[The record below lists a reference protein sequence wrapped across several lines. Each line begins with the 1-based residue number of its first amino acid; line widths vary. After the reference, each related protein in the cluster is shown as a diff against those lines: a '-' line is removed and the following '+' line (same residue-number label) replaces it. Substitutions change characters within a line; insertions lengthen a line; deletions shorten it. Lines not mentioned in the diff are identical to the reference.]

1 MLVELSITDFA
12 IIDRLRLSFE
22 PGLNGLTGE
31 TGAGKSIIIDALG
44 AVLGD
49 RASSDVVRTGAR
61 AARVEAIFAL
71 DERPASDPLA
81 VELSELGITQ
91 EDDSLIL
98 SREITTQG
106 RSTARINGR
115 AVPVSAL
122 GRLGSRLV
130 DIHGQSDH
138 LSLLKPAAQL
148 DALDRFAGLVDL
160 RAEMAVRVRDL
171 RAIRAQ
177 IAAIESGS
185 REREQRVDLL
195 TYQTLEIDAAG
206 LTVGEDDAF
215 GAERSVLANAEQIS
229 SDVER
234 ALIALEGMDD
244 DGGLAALRVA
254 QAAVAGVSGVDAN
267 AAGLSEQIGEV
278 VILAQ
283 ELATDLTRYAS
294 TIESNQ
300 ERLLEVDERL
310 ELIRRLKRKYGA
322 TVEEILNFQE
332 QVKGELDSLTGRDV
346 DVASL
351 REDER
356 RLAAQASS
364 TASRLSQ
371 GRFAAAKALGDAVAT
386 GITELNM
393 GRSEFAVAITCRPNP
408 DGLEVDGDRVAVDET
423 GIDRVE
429 FMLAPNA
436 GEALKPLARVASGG
450 ETARLMLA
458 LTSVLASGDATPTLV
473 FDEVDVGVG
482 ARSGQVVGEK
492 LWGLTANHQV
502 LVITHL
508 AQIAAFADTHFNI
521 IKSERDGRIVSDVDR
536 LEGLERDDEIAAMLD
551 GLPVTPEAAANAR
564 QLIQR
569 VETWKRTSRS
579 SD

>member
-1 MLVELSITDFA
+1 MLVELAITDFA
-12 IIDRLRLSFE
+12 IIDQLRLTFE

-44 AVLGD
+44 AVLGE
-49 RASSDVVRTGAR
+49 RIGSDVVRTGAR
-61 AARVEAIFAL
+61 AARVEAIFAV

-81 VELSELGITQ
+81 VELVELGITLD
-91 EDDSLIL
+91 DDSLIL
-98 SREITTQG
+98 SREITAQG

-115 AVPVSAL
+115 AVPVSVL
-122 GRLGSRLV
+122 GRLGTQLV

-138 LSLLKPAAQL
+138 LSLLRSSAQL
-148 DALDRFAGLVDL
+148 NALDRFAGLGGV

-171 RAIRAQ
+171 RAIRLQ
-177 IAAIESGS
+177 IASIESGS
-185 REREQRVDLL
+185 RDREQRVDLL
-195 TYQTLEIDAAG
+195 SYQSEEIDGAG
-206 LTVGEDDAF
+206 LVVGEDDVLV
-215 GAERSVLANAEQIS
+215 AERSVLANAEKIA

-234 ALIALEGMDD
+234 ALLALEGLDE
-244 DGGLAALRVA
+244 DGGLASLRKA
-254 QAAVAGVSGVDAN
+254 QMAVAGVSDVDAN

-294 TIESNQ
+294 TIQANP
-300 ERLLEVDERL
+300 ERLRAIDDRIEV
-310 ELIRRLKRKYGA
+310 IRRLKRKYGA
-322 TVEEILNFQE
+322 TIEDVMAFQE
-332 QVKGELDSLTGRDV
+332 QVQSELESLTGRDV
-346 DVASL
+346 DAASL
-351 REDER
+351 KEDER
-356 RLAAQASS
+356 RLASQASS
-364 TASRLSQ
+364 TASRLSR
-371 GRFAAAKALGDAVAT
+371 GRFDASKRLGDAVAA
-386 GITELNM
+386 GISELNM
-393 GRSEFAVAITCRPNP
+393 GRAEFAVAITCRPDP
-408 DGLEVDGDRVAVDET
+408 DGLEVDGDRVGIDET

-436 GEALKPLARVASGG
+436 GEALKPLAKVASGG

-492 LWGLTANHQV
+492 LWGLTGHHQV

-521 IKSERDGRIVSDVDR
+521 TKAERAGRTVSNVDR
-536 LEGLERDDEIAAMLD
+536 LEGEERELEIAAMLD

-564 QLIQR
+564 QLVQR
-569 VETWKRTSRS
+569 VETWKRTSR
-579 SD
+579 

>member
-12 IIDRLRLSFE
+12 IIDQLRLAFE

-44 AVLGD
+44 AVLGE
-49 RASSDVVRTGAR
+49 RVGSDVVRTGAR
-61 AARVEAIFAL
+61 SARVEAIFAV

-81 VELSELGITQ
+81 FELNDLGITL

-98 SREITTQG
+98 SREITAQG

-115 AVPVSAL
+115 AVPVSGL
-122 GRLGSRLV
+122 GRLGARLV

-148 DALDRFAGLVDL
+148 DALDRFAELGEV

-171 RAIRAQ
+171 RSIRSR
-177 IAAIESGS
+177 IASIETGS
-185 REREQRVDLL
+185 RDREQRVDLL
-195 TYQTLEIDAAG
+195 TYQSQEIDAAS
-206 LTVGEDDAF
+206 LTVGEDDVLS
-215 GAERSVLANAEQIS
+215 AERSVLANAEQIAA
-229 SDVER
+229 DIER
-234 ALIALEGMDD
+234 ALAALEGVDD
-244 DGGLAALRVA
+244 DGGLSALRVA
-254 QAAVAGVSGVDAN
+254 QTAVAGVSGVDAN
-267 AAGLSEQIGEV
+267 AVGLSEQIGEV

-294 TIESNQ
+294 TIEADPARLEEIE
-300 ERLLEVDERL
+300 ERLD
-310 ELIRRLKRKYGA
+310 LIRRLKRKYGA
-322 TVEEILNFQE
+322 TIEEILAFQE
-332 QVKGELDSLTGRDV
+332 QVQTELESLTGREV
-346 DVASL
+346 DIAAL
-351 REDER
+351 REEER
-356 RLAAQASS
+356 RLAEQASA
-364 TASRLSQ
+364 TASRLSK
-371 GRFAAAKALGDAVAT
+371 GRFDAAKRLGDAVAS
-386 GITELNM
+386 GIAELNM
-393 GRSEFAVAITCRPNP
+393 GRAEFAVAITCRPDP
-408 DGLEVDGDRVAVDET
+408 EGLEVDGDLVAADET

-492 LWGLTANHQV
+492 LWGLTNDHQV

-521 IKSERDGRIVSDVDR
+521 TKAERDGRTVSNVDR
-536 LEGLERDDEIAAMLD
+536 LEGQEREREIAAMLD
-551 GLPVTPEAAANAR
+551 GLPVTPESAANAR
-564 QLIQR
+564 QLVHR
-569 VETWKRTSRS
+569 VETWKRTSR
-579 SD
+579 

>member
-22 PGLNGLTGE
+22 PGLNGLTGD

-49 RASSDVVRTGAR
+49 RVSVDVIRTGAS
-61 AARVEAIFAL
+61 AARVVAIFAV
-71 DERPASDPLA
+71 DERPASNLLA
-81 VELSELGITQ
+81 VELNELGMTL
-91 EDDSLIL
+91 EVDSLIL

-148 DALDRFAGLVDL
+148 DALDRFAELGDL

-171 RAIRAQ
+171 REIRAR
-177 IAAIESGS
+177 ISEIETGS
-185 REREQRVDLL
+185 RDREQRVDLL
-195 TYQTLEIDAAG
+195 TYQSVEIDAAG
-206 LTVGEDDAF
+206 LTIGEDDILA
-215 GAERSVLANAEQIS
+215 AERSVLDNAEQIAA
-229 SDVER
+229 DIER

-244 DGGLAALRVA
+244 DGGLTALRLA
-254 QAAVAGVSGVDAN
+254 QAAVAGVSEVDTN

-294 TIESNQ
+294 TIEANPT
-300 ERLLEVDERL
+300 RLEEIDERI

-322 TVEEILNFQE
+322 TIEEILTFQE
-332 QVKGELDSLTGRDV
+332 QVQSELESLTGRDV
-346 DVASL
+346 DIASL

-356 RLAAQASS
+356 RLAGQAA
-364 TASRLSQ
+364 TIASRLSH
-371 GRFAAAKALGDAVAT
+371 GRFEAAKRLGDAVAS
-386 GITELNM
+386 GIAELNM
-393 GRSEFAVAITCRPNP
+393 GRAEFAVAITCRPDP

-473 FDEVDVGVG
+473 FDEVDAGVG

-492 LWGLTANHQV
+492 LWGLTHDHQV

-521 IKSERDGRIVSDVDR
+521 TKAERDGRTVSKVDR
-536 LEGLERDDEIAAMLD
+536 LEGSDRELEVAAMLD

-569 VETWKRTSRS
+569 VEAWKRTSR
-579 SD
+579 

>member
-1 MLVELSITDFA
+1 MLVELAITDFA
-12 IIDRLRLSFE
+12 IIDQLRLTFE

-44 AVLGD
+44 AVLGE
-49 RASSDVVRTGAR
+49 RIGSDVVRTGAR
-61 AARVEAIFAL
+61 AARVEAIFAV

-81 VELSELGITQ
+81 VELVELGITLD
-91 EDDSLIL
+91 DDSLIL
-98 SREITTQG
+98 SREITAQG

-115 AVPVSAL
+115 AVPVSVL
-122 GRLGSRLV
+122 GRLGTQLV

-138 LSLLKPAAQL
+138 LSLLRSSAQL
-148 DALDRFAGLVDL
+148 NALDRFAGLGGV

-171 RAIRAQ
+171 RAIRLQ
-177 IAAIESGS
+177 IASIESGS
-185 REREQRVDLL
+185 RDREQRVDLL
-195 TYQTLEIDAAG
+195 SYQSEEIDGAG
-206 LTVGEDDAF
+206 LVVGEDDVLV
-215 GAERSVLANAEQIS
+215 AERSVLANAEKIA

-234 ALIALEGMDD
+234 ALLALEGLDE
-244 DGGLAALRVA
+244 DGGLASLRKA
-254 QAAVAGVSGVDAN
+254 QMAVAGVSDVDAN

-294 TIESNQ
+294 TIQANP
-300 ERLLEVDERL
+300 ERLRAIDDRIEV
-310 ELIRRLKRKYGA
+310 IRRLKRKYGA
-322 TVEEILNFQE
+322 TIEDVMAFQE
-332 QVKGELDSLTGRDV
+332 QVQSELESLTGRDV
-346 DVASL
+346 DAASL
-351 REDER
+351 KEDER
-356 RLAAQASS
+356 RLASQASS
-364 TASRLSQ
+364 TASRLSR
-371 GRFAAAKALGDAVAT
+371 GRFDASKRLGDAVAA
-386 GITELNM
+386 GISELNM
-393 GRSEFAVAITCRPNP
+393 GRAEFAVAITCRPDP
-408 DGLEVDGDRVAVDET
+408 DGLEVDGDRVGIDET

-436 GEALKPLARVASGG
+436 GEALKPLAKVASGG

-492 LWGLTANHQV
+492 LWGLTGHHQV

-521 IKSERDGRIVSDVDR
+521 TKAERAGRTVSNVDR
-536 LEGLERDDEIAAMLD
+536 LEGTERELEIAAMLD

-564 QLIQR
+564 QLVQR
-569 VETWKRTSRS
+569 VETWKRTSR
-579 SD
+579 

>member
-12 IIDRLRLSFE
+12 IIDQLRLAFE

-44 AVLGD
+44 AVLGE
-49 RASSDVVRTGAR
+49 RVGSDVVRTGAR
-61 AARVEAIFAL
+61 SARVEAIFAV

-81 VELSELGITQ
+81 FELNDLGITL

-98 SREITTQG
+98 SREITAQG

-115 AVPVSAL
+115 AVPVSGL
-122 GRLGSRLV
+122 GRLGARLV

-148 DALDRFAGLVDL
+148 DALDRFAELGEV

-171 RAIRAQ
+171 RSIRSR
-177 IAAIESGS
+177 IASIETGS
-185 REREQRVDLL
+185 RDREQRVDLL
-195 TYQTLEIDAAG
+195 TYQSQEIDAAS
-206 LTVGEDDAF
+206 LTVGEDDVLS
-215 GAERSVLANAEQIS
+215 AERSVLANAEQIAA
-229 SDVER
+229 DIER
-234 ALIALEGMDD
+234 ALAALEGVDD
-244 DGGLAALRVA
+244 DGGLSALRVA
-254 QAAVAGVSGVDAN
+254 QTAVAGVSGVDAN
-267 AAGLSEQIGEV
+267 AVGLSEQIGEV

-294 TIESNQ
+294 TIEADPARLEEIE
-300 ERLLEVDERL
+300 ERLDI
-310 ELIRRLKRKYGA
+310 IRRLKRKYGA
-322 TVEEILNFQE
+322 TIEEILAFQE
-332 QVKGELDSLTGRDV
+332 QVQTELESLTGREV
-346 DVASL
+346 DIAAL
-351 REDER
+351 REEER
-356 RLAAQASS
+356 RLAEQASA
-364 TASRLSQ
+364 TASRLSK
-371 GRFAAAKALGDAVAT
+371 GRFDAAKRLGDAVAS
-386 GITELNM
+386 GIAELNM
-393 GRSEFAVAITCRPNP
+393 GRAEFAVAITCRPDP
-408 DGLEVDGDRVAVDET
+408 EGLEVDGDLVAADET

-492 LWGLTANHQV
+492 LWGLTNDHQV

-521 IKSERDGRIVSDVDR
+521 TKAERDGRTVSNVDR
-536 LEGLERDDEIAAMLD
+536 LEGQEREREIAAMLD
-551 GLPVTPEAAANAR
+551 GLPVTPESAANAR
-564 QLIQR
+564 QLVHR
-569 VETWKRTSRS
+569 VETWKRTSR
-579 SD
+579 